1 MKSNPTLGE
10 TILRLEREQ
19 QHLRRDL
26 ARHRKLIRRYED
38 RLKVQVQRGRH
49 VSP

>member
-1 MKSNPTLGE
+1 MKSYPTLGE

-19 QHLRRDL
+19 QQLRRDL
-26 ARHRKLIRRYED
+26 ARYRKLIRRYED
-38 RLKVQVQRGRH
+38 RLKEQVQRGRH